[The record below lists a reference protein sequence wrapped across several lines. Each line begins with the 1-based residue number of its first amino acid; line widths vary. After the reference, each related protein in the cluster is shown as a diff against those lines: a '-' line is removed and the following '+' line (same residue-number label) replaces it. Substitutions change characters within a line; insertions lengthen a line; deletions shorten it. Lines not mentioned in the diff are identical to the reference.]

1 MKPSRLRRTPAT
13 ADYTP
18 IDYTGIITSEPGKR
32 YGKRYIRDL
41 PVTVGDV
48 LGQLADGMS
57 EEEVLNHFPDLT
69 RKDIQACLAAARER
83 RGVTAPPDM
92 TAVNDYSDIITIEP
106 GKRSGQPCI
115 RGIRMTVYDIL
126 EYLAGGMA
134 YEEILDDFPYLTIED
149 ILASIA
155 FVADPKRRFALVP
168 LHGVVWTGEAFDVV
182 SEP

>member
-1 MKPSRLRRTPAT
+1 M
-13 ADYTP
+13 ADYIP
-18 IDYTGIITSEPGKR
+18 IDHTGIITVEPGKR
-32 YGKRYIRDL
+32 YGKHFIRDL

-48 LGQLADGMS
+48 LGQLAASMS

-69 RKDIQACLAAARER
+69 GKDIKACLAFAAARER

-92 TAVNDYSDIITIEP
+92 PAVNDYSHIITIEP
-106 GKRSGQPCI
+106 NKRFGRPCI
-115 RGIRMTVYDIL
+115 RGMRITVYDVL
-126 EYLAGGMA
+126 EWLAGGMA

-155 FVADPKRRFALVP
+155 FVADPKRRFQLVP
-168 LHGVVWTGEAFDVV
+168 QGAVAWTKEAFDVV

>member
-1 MKPSRLRRTPAT
+1 M
-13 ADYTP
+13 ADYIP
-18 IDYTGIITSEPGKR
+18 IDHTGVITVEPGKR
-32 YGKRYIRDL
+32 YGKHFIRDL

-69 RKDIQACLAAARER
+69 GKDIKACLAFAAARER

-92 TAVNDYSDIITIEP
+92 PAVNDYSHIITIEP
-106 GKRSGQPCI
+106 AKRFGRPCI
-115 RGIRMTVYDIL
+115 RGMRISVYDIL
-126 EYLAGGMA
+126 EWLAGGMA
-134 YEEILDDFPYLTIED
+134 YEEILDEFPDLTIED

-155 FVADPKRRFALVP
+155 FVADPKRRLQLVP
-168 LHGVVWTGEAFDVV
+168 QGAVAWTKEAFDVV

>member
-1 MKPSRLRRTPAT
+1 M

-18 IDYTGIITSEPGKR
+18 IDFTKIITVEPGKR
-32 YGKRYIRDL
+32 YGKHYIRDL

-48 LGQLADGMS
+48 LGQLAAGVP
-57 EEEVLNHFPDLT
+57 EEELLDRFPDLT
-69 RKDIQACLAAARER
+69 GTDIKACLAFAAARER

-92 TAVNDYSDIITIEP
+92 PAVNDYSHIITIEP
-106 GKRSGQPCI
+106 DKRFGRPCI
-115 RGIRMTVYDIL
+115 RGLRITVYDIL

-134 YEEILDDFPYLTIED
+134 YEEILDDFPDLTIED

-168 LHGVVWTGEAFDVV
+168 LGAVAWTEEAFEVV
-182 SEP
+182 NEPWTRMSE

>member
-1 MKPSRLRRTPAT
+1 M
-13 ADYTP
+13 ADNSP
-18 IDYTGIITSEPGKR
+18 IDFTHIITVEPGKR
-32 YGKRYIRDL
+32 YGKHCIRDL

-48 LGQLADGMS
+48 LGQLAAGMS
-57 EEEVLNHFPDLT
+57 EEEVLNHFPGLT
-69 RKDIQACLAAARER
+69 GDDIRACLAFAAARER

-92 TAVNDYSDIITIEP
+92 PSVNDYSHIITIEP

-155 FVADPKRRFALVP
+155 FVADRKRRFALVP
-168 LHGVVWTGEAFDVV
+168 LHGVEWTREASEVVDEPWSSV
-182 SEP
+182 SE

>member
-1 MKPSRLRRTPAT
+1 M
-13 ADYTP
+13 ADNSP
-18 IDYTGIITSEPGKR
+18 IDFTDIITVEPGKR
-32 YGKRYIRDL
+32 YGKHCIRDL

-48 LGQLADGMS
+48 LAYLAGGMS

-69 RKDIQACLAAARER
+69 REDIKACLAFAAARER

-92 TAVNDYSDIITIEP
+92 PAVNDYSHIITIEP

-155 FVADPKRRFALVP
+155 FVADRKRRFALVP
-168 LHGVVWTGEAFDVV
+168 LHGVEWTREASEVVDEPWSSV
-182 SEP
+182 SE

>member
-1 MKPSRLRRTPAT
+1 M
-13 ADYTP
+13 ADYIP
-18 IDYTGIITSEPGKR
+18 IDHTGIITVEPGKR
-32 YGKRYIRDL
+32 YGKHFIRDL

-48 LGQLADGMS
+48 LGQLAAGMS

-69 RKDIQACLAAARER
+69 GKDIKACLAFAAARER

-92 TAVNDYSDIITIEP
+92 PAVNDYSHIITIEP
-106 GKRSGQPCI
+106 DKRSGQPCI

-134 YEEILDDFPYLTIED
+134 YEEILDDFPDLTIED

-155 FVADPKRRFALVP
+155 FVADRKRRFALVP
-168 LHGVVWTGEAFDVV
+168 LHGVEWTEEAFEVINEPWTRV
-182 SEP
+182 SE

>member
-1 MKPSRLRRTPAT
+1 M

-18 IDYTGIITSEPGKR
+18 IDYTGIITVEPGKR
-32 YGKRYIRDL
+32 YGRHCIRDL

-48 LGQLADGMS
+48 LGQLAAGMS
-57 EEEVLNHFPDLT
+57 EEEILNHFPDLT
-69 RKDIQACLAAARER
+69 RKDIQACLAFAAARER

-92 TAVNDYSDIITIEP
+92 PAVNDYSHIITIEP

-168 LHGVVWTGEAFDVV
+168 LHGVVWTREASKVVDEPWSNV
-182 SEP
+182 SE

>member
-1 MKPSRLRRTPAT
+1 M
-13 ADYTP
+13 ADHTP
-18 IDYTGIITSEPGKR
+18 IDYTGIITVEPGKR
-32 YGKRYIRDL
+32 YGKHCIRDL

-48 LGQLADGMS
+48 LGQLAAGMS
-57 EEEVLNHFPDLT
+57 EEEILNHFPDLT
-69 RKDIQACLAAARER
+69 SKDIQACLAFAAARER

-92 TAVNDYSDIITIEP
+92 PAVNDYSHIITIEP

-168 LHGVVWTGEAFDVV
+168 LHGVVWTREASKVVDEPWSNV
-182 SEP
+182 SE

>member
-1 MKPSRLRRTPAT
+1 M
-13 ADYTP
+13 ADYIP
-18 IDYTGIITSEPGKR
+18 VDYTKIITIEPGKR
-32 YGKRYIRDL
+32 YGKHCIRDL

-48 LGQLADGMS
+48 LGQLAAGMP
-57 EEEVLNHFPDLT
+57 EEEVLNYFPDLT
-69 RKDIQACLAAARER
+69 KEDIKACLAFAAARER

-92 TAVNDYSDIITIEP
+92 PSVNDYSHIITIEP

-168 LHGVVWTGEAFDVV
+168 LHGVEWTREASKVVDEPWTGV
-182 SEP
+182 SE